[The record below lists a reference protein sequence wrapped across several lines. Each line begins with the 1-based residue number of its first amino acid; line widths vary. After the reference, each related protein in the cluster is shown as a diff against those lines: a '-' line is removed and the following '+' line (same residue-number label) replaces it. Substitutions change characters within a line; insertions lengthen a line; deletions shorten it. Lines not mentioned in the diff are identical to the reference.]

1 MQNQKKAIE
10 LINQSIDLLKELKY
24 IYAKSYLNQA
34 INEINKTNKTNKT
47 KKIKTNNKEYKK
59 STNPKLS
66 LQMVEN
72 LINKEKNKY

>member
-1 MQNQKKAIE
+1 MVKMENQKKAIE

-34 INEINKTNKTNKT
+34 INEINKIKNIKIENK
-47 KKIKTNNKEYKK
+47 NNIK

-66 LQMVEN
+66 LRMVEN
-72 LINKEKNKY
+72 LLNKEKNKY

>member
-1 MQNQKKAIE
+1 MVKMENQKKAIE

-34 INEINKTNKTNKT
+34 INEINKIKNIKIENKKN
-47 KKIKTNNKEYKK
+47 IK

-66 LQMVEN
+66 LRMVEN
-72 LINKEKNKY
+72 LLNKEKKKY